1 MKYIENVEI
10 DSESILY
17 EIQRLVG
24 LKANLKQNK
33 NGIEVNV
40 KGKIIFDFQKGKKK
54 LELFPEWFHYPIMA
68 NYFWVKF
75 THK

>member
-24 LKANLKQNK
+24 LKANLIQSK

-40 KGKIIFDFQKGKKK
+40 KGKIIFDFKGYRK
-54 LELFPEWFHYPIMA
+54 LELFP
-68 NYFWVKF
+68 V
-75 THK
+75 